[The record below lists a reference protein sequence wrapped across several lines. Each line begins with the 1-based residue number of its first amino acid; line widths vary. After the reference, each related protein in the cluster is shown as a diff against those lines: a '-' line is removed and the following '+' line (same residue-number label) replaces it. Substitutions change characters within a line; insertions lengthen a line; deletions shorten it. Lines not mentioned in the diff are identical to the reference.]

1 MNLMITPGNQN
12 QAAISSICFGEVFSP
27 VPNKL
32 MEKIRRGNFVEMHEL
47 LPNLWLQAEDRKT
60 SIHSSRLYQVM
71 DVKV

>member
-12 QAAISSICFGEVFSP
+12 QAAISSICFREVFSP

-32 MEKIRRGNFVEMHEL
+32 MEKIRKSNFAEMHEL

-60 SIHSSRLYQVM
+60 GIHSSRLYQAM
-71 DVKV
+71 DVEV